1 MMRILKNNGRI
12 KKIMNIKDI
21 FVLSFDA
28 LKERKMKSIL
38 TIIMVMVGSSLMVA
52 VGGISAGFGGFF
64 SKQLSNL
71 AANIIFINPA
81 QVQQGGGGPAVGP
94 PPTPKITLNAAVEN
108 RLKSLPFVD
117 DVIPSYQSQVI
128 LQSQGD
134 SKEYQVF
141 SMDPQKLTVLSPTL
155 EFVQGS
161 TVRQNDPSS
170 LIVSNDLAN
179 PPGEDTPFLKL
190 YQTVKATYTFVDPT
204 TGKRESDSKSFV
216 VRGIIKQTGN
226 PNIDNSAVID
236 TDVGNALFHKSG
248 KFDSL
253 IVVARSGIYVDTIE
267 QEIRKLYGNDIG
279 ITTVKAIIKTV
290 QQFTGGISAFLLSIA
305 IVSLV
310 VGAVGII
317 TTLYT
322 SVVERTR
329 EIGTMKAIG
338 AKSKHILALF
348 LTEAF
353 MIGIFGA
360 SLGILGGI
368 AGAYILSAGLAGNN
382 GGESQSHI
390 APIFLAADMTRVW
403 LTSASLSL
411 LAGLFP
417 ALKASKLL
425 PIVALKRE

>member
-1 MMRILKNNGRI
+1 
-12 KKIMNIKDI
+12 MNIKEI

-117 DVIPSYQSQVI
+117 DVIPSYQAQVI

-161 TVRQNDPSS
+161 TVRQSDPSS

-382 GGESQSHI
+382 GGGSQSHI
-390 APIFLAADMTRVW
+390 APIFLATDMTRVW

>member
-1 MMRILKNNGRI
+1 
-12 KKIMNIKDI
+12 MNIKEI

-28 LKERKMKSIL
+28 LRERKMKSIL

-117 DVIPSYQSQVI
+117 DVIPSYQAQVI

-155 EFVQGS
+155 EFIQGS
-161 TVRQNDPSS
+161 TVRQNDPSY

-382 GGESQSHI
+382 GGGSQSHI
-390 APIFLAADMTRVW
+390 APLFLATDMTRVW

>member
-1 MMRILKNNGRI
+1 
-12 KKIMNIKDI
+12 MNIKEI

-117 DVIPSYQSQVI
+117 DVIPSYQAQVI

>member
-1 MMRILKNNGRI
+1 
-12 KKIMNIKDI
+12 MNIKDI

-117 DVIPSYQSQVI
+117 DVIPSYQAQVI

-161 TVRQNDPSS
+161 TVRQSDPSS

-382 GGESQSHI
+382 GGGSQSHI
-390 APIFLAADMTRVW
+390 APIFLATDMTRVW